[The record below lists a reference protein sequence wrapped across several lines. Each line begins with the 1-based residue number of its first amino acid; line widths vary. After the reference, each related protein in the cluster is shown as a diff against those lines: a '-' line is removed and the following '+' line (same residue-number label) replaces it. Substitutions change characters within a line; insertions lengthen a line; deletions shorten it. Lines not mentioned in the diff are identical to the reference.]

1 MFWKQ
6 IKECWEHHSQRKD
19 RTGWST
25 CWKWLYDLTAEISV
39 QRGSHFRGHHFS
51 QEVVIKLPGYL
62 GQWTQYISVTW
73 RSRLNKLVLWP
84 HEHLNARPVE
94 GGAPAL
100 KSKLQFC
107 GIPKSLIFLGEKKKK
122 NKITTKSG
130 FKLIFSTMQLNEVV
144 LSIYG
149 EQTSITCIF
158 TLSFGV
164 LASKSKLLAC

>member
-1 MFWKQ
+1 M
-6 IKECWEHHSQRKD
+6 
-19 RTGWST
+19 
-25 CWKWLYDLTAEISV
+25 
-39 QRGSHFRGHHFS
+39 
-51 QEVVIKLPGYL
+51 
-62 GQWTQYISVTW
+62 TW
-73 RSRLNKLVLWP
+73 RSRLNKLVLWL

-107 GIPKSLIFLGEKKKK
+107 GIPKSLIFLGEKKKIM

-130 FKLIFSTMQLNEVV
+130 FKLIFSTTQLNEVV

-164 LASKSKLLAC
+164 LAGKSKLLAC